1 MSKILQNGTIIH
13 PSTFIFYFYQQL
25 WIVNPNF
32 RIIQD
37 TFTMD
42 LKQFS
47 ILLARHTTLPE
58 RAIFLLKRDP
68 SLLSFLQ
75 VDPGLPYD
83 TYTGN
88 EHELAFQQLIA
99 RSSINQIQLK
109 TLKSFDDPNISQY
122 FLLNKNVNFESK
134 IKLINEPIAS
144 YFSTTTIYFFLQQY
158 FTKLDDNQLNTIS
171 ILLNSISHADDFIQ
185 NYKFVLQAHSTED
198 VSPFFFTLDYLTPRV
213 HERALR
219 ELVRATAS
227 QGFTMEKEY
236 FLSLYR
242 GLGYKRNFAV
252 EHASSSLANLL
263 PATFLPLET
272 YQHLSLNQSKKET
285 PLVIY
290 DFFVQF
296 LESTTV
302 SPVELYEVLQ
312 LATFWEGS
320 FKELLELRALL

>member
-1 MSKILQNGTIIH
+1 MAPLYTRF
-13 PSTFIFYFYQQL
+13 TFINKIRSLTPILEF
-25 WIVNPNF
+25 F
-32 RIIQD
+32 RILLI
-37 TFTMD
+37 MD
-42 LKQFS
+42 LKHFS

-68 SLLSFLQ
+68 SLLSYLQ
-75 VDPGLPYD
+75 VDPGLPYATFAGD
-83 TYTGN
+83 EY
-88 EHELAFQQLIA
+88 ELAFQQLIA
-99 RSSINQIQLK
+99 RSSINQLQLK
-109 TLKSFDDPNISQY
+109 TLKSFDDPRISQY

-134 IKLINEPIAS
+134 IKLINEPIGS
-144 YFSTTTIYFFLQQY
+144 YFSTTTIFFFIQQY
-158 FTKLDDNQLNTIS
+158 FSKLDENQLNTLS
-171 ILLNSISHADDFIQ
+171 ILLNNVSHADDFIL

-219 ELVRATAS
+219 ELVRATAT
-227 QGFTMEKEY
+227 QGFTMEREY

-242 GLGYKRNFAV
+242 GLGYKKNFTV
-252 EHASSSLANLL
+252 EHASPTLSSLL
-263 PATFLPLET
+263 PATFLPLES
-272 YQHLSLNQSKKET
+272 YQHLSLNESKKET
-285 PLVIY
+285 PLAIY